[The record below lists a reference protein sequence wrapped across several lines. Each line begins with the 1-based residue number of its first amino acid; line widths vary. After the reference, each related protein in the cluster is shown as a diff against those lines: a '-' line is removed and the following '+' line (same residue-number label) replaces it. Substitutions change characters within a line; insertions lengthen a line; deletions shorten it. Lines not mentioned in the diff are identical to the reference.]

1 MIELDYHRAG
11 PDAMA
16 SIGPINDYLDACEL
30 DDTLLELVN
39 LRTSQINGCA
49 YCVDLHSRRL
59 RQLGK
64 EPRYI
69 SSVVTW
75 ADSPF
80 FDARE
85 KAALGWAE
93 ALTRIAEGVPDS
105 IAEAAREEFD
115 DRELVELTLA
125 VGAMNLW
132 NRFSI
137 GFGRQPRVG
146 GG

>member
-1 MIELDYHRAG
+1 MIELDYHGAA

-16 SIGPINDYLDACEL
+16 SINPIDEYLDDCEL
-30 DDTLLELVN
+30 DQTLLELVN

-59 RQLGK
+59 RQRGK
-64 EPRYI
+64 DSRDI
-69 SSVVTW
+69 FSVVTW
-75 ADSPF
+75 SESPF
-80 FDARE
+80 FDDRE

-93 ALTRIAEGVPDS
+93 AITRIADGIPESV
-105 IAEAAREEFD
+105 AEAAREEFD

-137 GFGRQPRVG
+137 GFGRKPRIG
-146 GG
+146 GV